1 MGIYLDIHQGLEVES
16 ILKDVDKLGI
26 PILSFS
32 NTQHGM
38 YNQMVFDKEDI
49 NLMIEAI
56 KDYASHSRF
65 LKDYNQGTFHCLIFT
80 DTQDIEQLD
89 YLAQYLPH
97 VIF

>member
-1 MGIYLDIHQGLEVES
+1 
-16 ILKDVDKLGI
+16 
-26 PILSFS
+26 
-32 NTQHGM
+32 M

-97 VIF
+97 VILMSQLGQIWGLSYMNYKITIEIFVYIQL